1 MLKIILAFW
10 DVCIKAWNIKYE
22 IWDVCFKAWNMK
34 YEIWDVCNKKIFAWN
49 IVCIKQCFKLIS
61 T

>member
-22 IWDVCFKAWNMK
+22 IWDVCFIKHEIWNMK
-34 YEIWDVCNKKIFAWN
+34 YEMFVIKKYLHEILFALSN
-49 IVCIKQCFKLIS
+49 VLN
-61 T
+61 